1 MWPCDL
7 QAGINLWAEKWPD
20 RLIQRI
26 LPSWNGIVFQSTAGQ
41 LLLFNK
47 SGEFEE
53 IKEQG

>member
-53 IKEQG
+53 IKEQS